1 MSHTEKPAVIPRK
14 YLFSFIL
21 VTTLFSLWGFANDV
35 TNPLVAVFK
44 DVFVINNAQSAWVQ
58 MAFYGGYATMA
69 LPAAIF
75 IRRFSYKSGIIVGL
89 ALYSIG
95 ALLSIPAASGAN
107 FNLFI
112 IALYILTFGL
122 AFLETTANPYIL
134 SMGPPETATRRL
146 NLAQA
151 FNPIGSLTGMFI
163 AGTVILSSIQ
173 VEDFKNDVNGYAAEM
188 QTSEVVQ
195 SEYNIPSFLQAK
207 PRERVN
213 DEKVKAYVI
222 EKNANL
228 PGTALEDLLATA
240 LPDLPATALPGLA
253 ATAQQHLPVTTLE
266 NLTATALKELPSTAL
281 QDFKDGKIVSFQ
293 GMTHYE
299 LQQSDLKLVSMPYA
313 AIGGVVLV
321 VLVIFFVSKLP
332 NTSPTGT
339 NYDVQFGSTVK
350 RLFTNPM
357 YVGGVIAQ
365 IFYVG
370 AQIMTW
376 TFIIQY
382 AENELGIDKA
392 TAQNFNIMAMVIFLL
407 SRFIFTFFLKYISP
421 SNLLLSL
428 SVGAILCTLGT
439 IYLQGL
445 TGLYSLVLISAC
457 MSLMFPTIYGMALD
471 GVGEDAKLGSAGLIF
486 AIVGGAFMTRFQGQV
501 LDLDSFMGTT
511 ATRGSFFL
519 VALCFVII
527 AIYAFIAAQHKK
539 KLSA

>member
-1 MSHTEKPAVIPRK
+1 MKNPANTPVIPSK
-14 YLFSFIL
+14 FLFSFIL
-21 VTTLFSLWGFANDV
+21 VTSLFSLWGFANDV

-44 DVFVINNAQSAWVQ
+44 DVFVITNAQSTWVQ

-89 ALYSIG
+89 SLYATG
-95 ALLSIPAASGAN
+95 ALLSIPAAAGAN

-134 SMGPPETATRRL
+134 SMGPAETATRRL

-151 FNPIGSLTGMFI
+151 FNPLGSLVGMFI
-163 AGTVILSSIQ
+163 AGSVILSAIQ
-173 VEDFKNDVNGYAAEM
+173 VEDFKNDVNGYAAELAP
-188 QTSEVVQ
+188 TEVVQ
-195 SEYNIPSFLQAK
+195 QEYNIPAFLQSK
-207 PRERVN
+207 PRERVQDPN
-213 DEKVKAYVI
+213 VQAYMATNGV
-222 EKNANL
+222 A
-228 PGTALEDLLATA
+228 GTA
-240 LPDLPATALPGLA
+240 
-253 ATAQQHLPVTTLE
+253 
-266 NLTATALKELPSTAL
+266 TAL
-281 QDFKDGKIVSFQ
+281 QDFKDGKIDSFQ
-293 GMTHYE
+293 GMSHRE
-299 LQQSDLKLVSMPYA
+299 LQQNDLKLVAMPYT
-313 AIGGVVLV
+313 AIGCVVLV

-332 NTSPTGT
+332 NTSPPDADH
-339 NYDVQFGSTVK
+339 DVHFGRTVK
-350 RLFTNPM
+350 RLLSNPT

-365 IFYVG
+365 TFYVG

-392 TAQNFNIMAMVIFLL
+392 TAQNFNIMAMVIFLC
-407 SRFIFTFFLKYISP
+407 SRFICTFFLKYISP
-421 SNLLLSL
+421 SKLLLIL
-428 SVGAILCTLGT
+428 SAGAIGFTLGA

-457 MSLMFPTIYGMALD
+457 MSLMFPTIYGLALS

-486 AIVGGAFMTRFQGQV
+486 AIVGGVFMTRFQGQV

-519 VALCFVII
+519 VVLCFVII
-527 AIYAFIAAQHKK
+527 AIYGFVASRIKAKSAAM
-539 KLSA
+539 

>member
-1 MSHTEKPAVIPRK
+1 MTTESNHTPVIPRK
-14 YLFSFIL
+14 YLLSFIL

-44 DVFVINNAQSAWVQ
+44 DVFVITNAQSTWVQ

-75 IRRFSYKSGIIVGL
+75 IRRFSYKMGIIVGL
-89 ALYSIG
+89 SLYAAG
-95 ALLSIPAASGAN
+95 ALLSIPAAAGAN

-151 FNPIGSLTGMFI
+151 FNPMGSLTGMFI
-163 AGTVILSSIQ
+163 AGTVILSAIQ
-173 VEDFKNDVNGYAAEM
+173 VEDFKNDVNGYAADM
-188 QTSEVVQ
+188 ATAEVVQ
-195 SEYNIPSFLQAK
+195 MEYNIPAFLQSK

-213 DEKVKAYVI
+213 DENVKAYVM
-222 EKNANL
+222 EKGVDA
-228 PGTALEDLLATA
+228 
-240 LPDLPATALPGLA
+240 PA
-253 ATAQQHLPVTTLE
+253 
-266 NLTATALKELPSTAL
+266 TAL
-281 QDFKDGKIVSFQ
+281 QDFKDGEIVSFQ
-293 GMTHYE
+293 GMTHRE
-299 LQQSDLKLVSMPYA
+299 LQQNDLKLVAMPYT
-313 AIGGVVLV
+313 AIGCIVLV
-321 VLVIFFVSKLP
+321 VLVVFAVTKLP
-332 NTSPTGT
+332 HTSPPDADH
-339 NYDVQFGSTVK
+339 DVHFGRTIK

-365 IFYVG
+365 TFYVG

-392 TAQNFNIMAMVIFLL
+392 TAQNFNIMAMVIFLC
-407 SRFIFTFFLKYISP
+407 SRFVCTFFLKYIAP
-421 SNLLLSL
+421 SKLLLLLSA
-428 SVGAILCTLGT
+428 GAIAFTLGA

-457 MSLMFPTIYGMALD
+457 MSLMFPTIYGLALD

-486 AIVGGAFMTRFQGQV
+486 AIVGGVFMTRFQGQI

-519 VALCFVII
+519 VVLCFIII
-527 AIYAFIAAQHKK
+527 AIYGVVAMRAKAKAVAA
-539 KLSA
+539 

>member
-1 MSHTEKPAVIPRK
+1 MSHTEKSAVIPRK

-44 DVFVINNAQSAWVQ
+44 DVFVISNAQSTWVQ

-89 ALYSIG
+89 ALYALG
-95 ALLSIPAASGAN
+95 ALLSIPAAAGAN

-134 SMGPPETATRRL
+134 SMGPAETATRRL

-173 VEDFKNDVNGYAAEM
+173 VEDFKNDVNGYAADM
-188 QTSEVVQ
+188 QTAEVIQ

-222 EKNANL
+222 EKNDNL

-240 LPDLPATALPGLA
+240 LPDLPATALPDLA
-253 ATAQQHLPVTTLE
+253 ATAQHYLPVTTLE

-293 GMTHYE
+293 GMTHQE
-299 LQQSDLKLVSMPYA
+299 LQQSDLKLVSMPYT

-332 NTSPTGT
+332 NTSPPDSDH
-339 NYDVQFGSTVK
+339 DVHFGRTVK

-428 SVGAILCTLGT
+428 SVSAILFTLGA

-486 AIVGGAFMTRFQGQV
+486 AIVGGVFMTRFQGQV

-519 VALCFVII
+519 VVLCFVII
-527 AIYAFIAAQHKK
+527 AIYAFIVSQHKK
-539 KLSA
+539 KLPA